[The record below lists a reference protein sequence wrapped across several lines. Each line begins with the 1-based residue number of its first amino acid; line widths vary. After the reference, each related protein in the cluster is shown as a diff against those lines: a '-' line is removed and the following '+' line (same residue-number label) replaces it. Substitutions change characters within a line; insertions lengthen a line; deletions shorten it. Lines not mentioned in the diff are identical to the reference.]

1 MKRLFPPAALLPQLG
16 TALAYLVVG
25 WLSLALAAGPTT
37 AAPLYPPAGIAL
49 ACVLAFGLR
58 VLPAVALG
66 SFGANVLLALER
78 SGGSLPG
85 AAMTASLLMV
95 GLGAAAQAGVGAW
108 LVRRALKDRLDL
120 NEGADVARFYC
131 LGGPL
136 ACLVSASVSTLALWR
151 AGLVPAG
158 DIGSHWFTWWAG
170 DTLGVLIGAP
180 IAMTLIGRPR
190 ASWAHRRVTVGL
202 SLAVVTALLA
212 SAGHQVT
219 RWDRQRTWVIFE
231 RDATRSAD
239 ALVAQ
244 LQNPLHA
251 LHAVR
256 AAVALDPAR
265 RSEALRSASA
275 YWLGQ
280 PLHLQAIGWAQEVPR
295 TRLPM
300 FEQAVREEIGLRS
313 YQVFDRRDA
322 QAVPQATQD
331 PMVVA
336 IRHIEPRAGNLGALG
351 VNVLSIAS
359 ARPAVEATRRHR
371 LPAASGGFRLTQET
385 GDQTGVVIYQA
396 LNAGPAAGGDN
407 GVLFVTLRMEDAV
420 RSVAAALPG
429 YLQWCLVDTAPAGGR
444 VRLAGRPGCES
455 AAAPGFQLVRPIS
468 FAGRHWDLRVEAEGG
483 TVPDNR
489 HWNAWVFSV
498 VGLMST
504 AMLGAMLLTMTGRT
518 RRIEEAVA
526 ERTADLQ
533 REVAE
538 RSRTEAALRESEQ
551 RFRNILDHLP
561 VGLVYTDTEAS
572 IKEVNPHLQQLLG
585 YRPDELLGRSKL
597 DITHPEDRAGDIE
610 LCGRLLAGEMPMYR
624 RHERLVAKDGRV
636 VSVQVTVSALND
648 AQGRPRRLVCL
659 VEDITEHLRLQDAER
674 ARQAAEAA
682 SHAKS
687 EFVSRMSHEL
697 RTPLNAM
704 LGFAQLLELDG
715 QRPLAQ
721 HQRDWTS
728 QIQQAGWHLLHMI
741 NDTLDLS
748 RIESGTMRLELKAL
762 PLQEVMAAARTL
774 VEQSAQRRRV
784 SIEQSLGREAP
795 LVLADDTRLKQVL
808 INLLSNAIKYNV
820 EGGRIWITSRAVD
833 DGMVEVL
840 VRDSGLGMAPE
851 QLAELFQPF
860 NRLGRDAYGEGT
872 GIGLVISRRL
882 AELMGGTL
890 DAQSTEGAG
899 STFRLRIPAAHA
911 HGATVPET
919 DDAAPA
925 EASYRQRVVHSVE
938 DNETN
943 AEVMRGVLAQRPQV
957 RLRVSTSG
965 LDGLAAIRRAP
976 PSLVLLD
983 MHLPDVDGLELLR
996 HLKADAT
1003 VRQVPV
1009 VVVSADATRERIDQ
1023 AMALGASHYV
1033 TKPVNVA
1040 HMLAL
1045 LDEVLEEQ
1053 ETHFGTLL

>member
-1 MKRLFPPAALLPQLG
+1 MNRHLSKAALLAQIG

-49 ACVLAFGLR
+49 ACVLGFGLR
-58 VLPAVALG
+58 VLPAVWLG
-66 SFGANVLLALER
+66 AFGANLLLSIER
-78 SGGSLPG
+78 HGGWPG
-85 AAMTASLLMV
+85 MAEVAPLAV
-95 GLGAAAQAGVGAW
+95 VAIGAAAQAGLAAW
-108 LVRRALKDRLDL
+108 LVRRALKDRLEL
-120 NEGADVARFYC
+120 NEAADVARFYVA
-131 LGGPL
+131 GGPL
-136 ACLVSASVSTLALWR
+136 ACLLSASISTLVLWR
-151 AGLVPAG
+151 AGGLAG
-158 DIGSHWFTWWAG
+158 ADVGAHWFTWWAG

-180 IAMTLIGRPR
+180 IAMTLVGRPR
-190 ASWAHRRVTVGL
+190 TAWAHRRFTVGL

-212 SAGHQVT
+212 SAGYQVT

-231 RDATRSAD
+231 RDAARSAD
-239 ALVAQ
+239 ALMAQ
-244 LQNPLHA
+244 LQSPLHA

-256 AAVALDPAR
+256 AAAALDPAR
-265 RSEALRSASA
+265 RGEALRTASA

-280 PLHLQAIGWAQEVPR
+280 PFHLQAIGWAQEVPR
-295 TRLPM
+295 TQQER
-300 FEQAVREEIGLRS
+300 FEQAVRHESGLRN
-313 YQVFDRRDA
+313 YRVFDRSDA
-322 QAVPQATQD
+322 QSVPQAAQD
-331 PMVVA
+331 ALAMA
-336 IRHIEPRAGNLGALG
+336 IRYIEPRAGNLGALG
-351 VNVLSIAS
+351 VNVLSIAP

-420 RSVAAALPG
+420 RSVAASLPG

-444 VRLAGRPGCES
+444 VRLAGAAGCES
-455 AAAPGFQLVRPIS
+455 ARAQGFELVRPIA
-468 FAGRHWDLRVEAEGG
+468 FAGRHWELRLDADAGA
-483 TVPDNR
+483 VPDNR
-489 HWNAWVFSV
+489 HWNAWVFSL

-518 RRIEEAVA
+518 RRIEEVVA

-533 REVAE
+533 HEVAE
-538 RSRTEAALRESEQ
+538 RTRTEAALRESEQ

-561 VGLVYTDTEAS
+561 VGLIYTDLDAC
-572 IKEVNPHLQQLLG
+572 IREVNPQLQQLLG
-585 YRPDELLGRSKL
+585 YRPEELAGRSQL
-597 DITHPEDRAGDIE
+597 DITHPEDRPGDVE

-624 RHERLVAKDGRV
+624 RHKRLVTQDGRV
-636 VSVQVTVSALND
+636 VWVQVTVSALND
-648 AQGRPRRLVCL
+648 MQGRPRRLVSL

-674 ARQAAEAA
+674 ARQSAEAA
-682 SHAKS
+682 SRAKS
-687 EFVSRMSHEL
+687 DFVSRMSHEL

-704 LGFAQLLELDG
+704 LGFAQLLDLDR

-784 SIEQSLGREAP
+784 SLEQALDRNAP

-820 EGGRIWITSRAVD
+820 EGGRIWISSRAVD

-911 HGATVPET
+911 HGTPLPEAA
-919 DDAAPA
+919 DAPA
-925 EASYRQRVVHSVE
+925 AEPSYRQRVVHYVE

-965 LDGLAAIRRAP
+965 LDGLAAIRRSP

-1003 VRQVPV
+1003 VREVPV
-1009 VVVSADATRERIDQ
+1009 IVVSADATRERIEQ
-1023 AMALGASHYV
+1023 AMALGAAHYV

-1045 LDEVLEEQ
+1045 LDEVLEAQ
-1053 ETHFGTLL
+1053 ETHFGTLM